1 MHPLINI
8 GEVACFARGN
18 VNLKKKN
25 GILNECRNRIKVLT
39 NANTN
44 TQAAIKVYLLF
55 SFRFIFL
62 GCLVLWAVFRKRYVL
77 LRRKL

>member
-1 MHPLINI
+1 MHLLINI
-8 GEVACFARGN
+8 GEVACFARRN
-18 VNLKKKN
+18 VNLKKN

-39 NANTN
+39 NANTS

-55 SFRFIFL
+55 SFRFMFL